1 MQISG
6 VDFPSRYGGNIR
18 VFLGGPDKSAG
29 IDQLKSDVDKREAA
43 FETSFSQMNSNIDR
57 WKMNK
62 VSQLKALNKLYG
74 PLRAKAFLVE
84 QLFWLSFWIWMNH
97 QFWPCMKSQDL

>member
-1 MQISG
+1 M
-6 VDFPSRYGGNIR
+6 
-18 VFLGGPDKSAG
+18 GPDKSAG

-62 VSQLKALNKLYG
+62 GFS
-74 PLRAKAFLVE
+74 VE
-84 QLFWLSFWIWMNH
+84 GF
-97 QFWPCMKSQDL
+97 K